1 VLVVDDNVDS
11 AESLALWLRLVGH
24 EVRLVHEGLAALE
37 EARVFRPEI
46 VVLDIGLPD
55 IDGYQVAELLRQEAG
70 LEGMLLIALTGYGQD
85 EDRQRCYDAG
95 FDEHLIKP
103 VDPASLE
110 ALLSTRLQFDSPVS
124 GR

>member
-1 VLVVDDNVDS
+1 
-11 AESLALWLRLVGH
+11 VGH